1 MPNFASDG
9 PCRPAETLVG
19 TAVGRHLL
27 ARRKPGVQIP
37 SPPPPTPQVKAS
49 PASSRRRSLPCCGRK
64 LTSSSAE
71 KALRDEATRPQASHT
86 DHTAWSPPAA
96 DRRAIL
102 AHPIQPLPVDHAVE
116 AATAQPPLTTTTKS
130 KLTRRSP
137 STACT
142 SLKRHTPTSGRR
154 AVVDTAADHA
164 PRPSQP
170 HDCLPHCHAPRP
182 HCGRTQRTLEGMD
195 TRRPPRT
202 PEAGHW
208 TPGRSD
214 TRTGHRTPISWAAT
228 RGTLDARTGHRRD
241 KATTAQPASGPP
253 GPPRR
258 ATAYWDA
265 QLGRA
270 VPVNHSQTA
279 EVAGLVGNRQTL
291 HWLG

>member
-1 MPNFASDG
+1 
-9 PCRPAETLVG
+9 
-19 TAVGRHLL
+19 VGRHLL

-64 LTSSSAE
+64 LTSSSAG

-182 HCGRTQRTLEGMD
+182 HCGRTQRTLEGTD

-202 PEAGHW
+202 PEAGGRTLDTW
-208 TPGRSD
+208 TLRHP
-214 TRTGHRTPISWAAT
+214 HRTPDTDQLGSHPGDTGRSHRTPTRQGDDSTAGVRTSWASSPSD
-228 RGTLDARTGHRRD
+228 RI
-241 KATTAQPASGPP
+241 
-253 GPPRR
+253 
-258 ATAYWDA
+258 
-265 QLGRA
+265 LGRPTRSCRSCQPLPNRGGGGTCWESPDLA
-270 VPVNHSQTA
+270 LA
-279 EVAGLVGNRQTL
+279 RVGRVR
-291 HWLG
+291 